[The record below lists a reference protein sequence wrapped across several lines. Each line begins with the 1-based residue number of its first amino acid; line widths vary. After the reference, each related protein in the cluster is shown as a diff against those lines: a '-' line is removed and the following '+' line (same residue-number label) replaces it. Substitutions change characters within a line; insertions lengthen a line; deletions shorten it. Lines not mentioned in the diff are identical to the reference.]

1 MSTLHTDTFT
11 KLFLREVLCQS
22 SLAYGFAY
30 NIGVHIFFEF
40 SFHCFTLW
48 CTSFTP
54 KFIFHIVC
62 WYQFHLCHNAIYFY
76 Y

>member
-1 MSTLHTDTFT
+1 MLHTDTFT
-11 KLFLREVLCQS
+11 KLFLREVLRQS
-22 SLAYGFAY
+22 SLTYGFAY